1 MFQIQSIKT
10 SIFPTNKIRQFCNKS
25 HLGKDLLVELL
36 LRNGSD
42 PNLVLYNERT
52 PLHESAR
59 WGELK
64 VAKVLIK
71 YGANPNIGGERTGWR
86 PLQEAVKNGN

>member
-1 MFQIQSIKT
+1 MFRIRSIKT
-10 SIFPTNKIRQFCNKS
+10 SILQNNKNRQFCNES
-25 HLGKDLLVELL
+25 YLGKDLLVDLL
-36 LRNGSD
+36 LRNGSN